1 MLIKFS
7 GGKVYDPLNGVNGEI
22 RDLFISNGRIIEKPA
37 DGVRIDKTYEVSD
50 RVVMAVSNRV
60 IVLRRGAVV
69 IELQEAELGADSIA
83 RQANA
88 EVIS

>member
-22 RDLFISNGRIIEKPA
+22 RDLFISNGRIVEKPA

-50 RVVMAVSNRV
+50 RVVMA
-60 IVLRRGAVV
+60 GAP
-69 IELQEAELGADSIA
+69 IRD
-83 RQANA
+83 
-88 EVIS
+88 